1 MASIDRT
8 AYPRFK
14 RVVSAREL
22 AEAFTPTADEVEWAR
37 SKTATE
43 QHFLALVVLLKCYQR
58 LGYFS
63 KLADVPPAVVD
74 HVRGKLEL
82 DEAVE
87 AAHESD
93 RTLWRH
99 RDFVRTRLGVK
110 YTPATVRAVAD
121 AAIRKVVQSKN
132 NPADLIN
139 VALDELVRQ
148 SCELPGYTTLDA
160 MAASIRAEV
169 NGGMFTAVADRPGRM
184 QRTRLERLLWVDP
197 ASRRSEFDRLKDSAQ
212 AATLGKFKQRLAYL
226 AWLDGLGPTEQWLE
240 GIPPGK
246 IAHFAGEAR
255 VTDAADMC
263 KVLNDDKRLTL
274 LISLVHECRTAARD
288 EVVTMFCKRMAAL
301 HKKGRERL
309 EEIQT
314 ANRAETERLIGVF
327 GEVLAAAREATTPA
341 ATSVST
347 PELAAGSVA
356 GIEGPGLDAGS
367 GVGGVQ
373 GGVEERAGRLVLK
386 TLADAGGID
395 ELATAAEAVSAYHG
409 NNYLPL
415 LERFYRSHRPVLF
428 TLVDAIELEATSADR
443 SVLDAVEFIR
453 ANRDR
458 RSDWLPETITVGTDG
473 QPTTLTVNVDAFAS
487 DAWEKVLR
495 DRQRPGMLARRHL
508 EICVFSYLAAEL
520 RSGDIA
526 VAGSDSYANLHA
538 QLMSW
543 DECAPLAADFCAQA
557 GIPTEATELVAHY
570 RHELTRTAAAVDA
583 GYPANTDLV
592 LDGDRPVLKR
602 RKGADRRSSAVALEA
617 AIHQRLPERS
627 LLDILTRTAYLTG
640 WHRHFGPT
648 SGSDPKVRDTLG
660 RYVTTT
666 YAYGTNLGPA
676 EVARHMRGRVSAHE
690 IYTAGNKHSDPSKV
704 YRGSMDVINE
714 FAKLDVAGIWGDG
727 QVVAVDG
734 SQVDTWENN
743 LLAESHIRYGGY
755 GGIAMRHVA
764 DSYIALFSHFIPCGV
779 WGAIY
784 IIEGLLNNDS
794 DIQPEAIHADT
805 QGQSLPVFGLAA
817 LLGFELLPR
826 IRNWHDLIFYRPD
839 PRTRYQHID
848 ALFGDNAI
856 DWDLIERHWTDLLR
870 TAISIRESRVSSV
883 TLLRRLGNHSRKNRL
898 YRAFRELGRVIMTI
912 TLLRFLS
919 EPELREQITA
929 ITNKAEAFHGY
940 AEWLMVGGK
949 LIGHNDPD
957 HQELVVKFNELMANC
972 AIYSTALDI
981 TDVTNALAAEG
992 HPVDHDDLAT
1002 ITPTSPTPSAASAT
1016 WCSISTHPTR
1026 FRSPDWT
1033 WNPAPCSPA
1042 APPPDGPDGVGVV
1055 VGIVER
1061 LVGTG
1066 PVGVHACSLAL
1077 EKAPGAPAVHRGLR
1091 GMVLLSSL
1099 RTAPSHGEVGA
1110 TLAG

>member
-22 AEAFTPTADEVEWAR
+22 AEAFTPTSDEAEWAR
-37 SKTATE
+37 PKTTTE
-43 QHFLALVVLLKCYQR
+43 QHFLALMVLLKCYQR
-58 LGYFS
+58 LGYFP
-63 KLADVPPAVVD
+63 KLAEVPAVVVE
-74 HVRGKLEL
+74 HVRGRLEL
-82 DEAVE
+82 AEAVE
-87 AAHESD
+87 AAHESN

-110 YTPATVRAVAD
+110 YTPAKVRKVAE
-121 AAIRKVVQSKN
+121 AAIRKAVQSKD

-160 MAASIRAEV
+160 MTASIRTEV
-169 NGGMFTAVADRPGRM
+169 NGGMFAAVVARPDRM
-184 QRTRLERLLWVDP
+184 QRARLERLLWVDP
-197 ASRRSEFDRLKDSAQ
+197 ATRRSEFDRLKQSAQ
-212 AATLGKFKQRLAYL
+212 AATLGKFKDRLAHL
-226 AWLDGLGPTEQWLE
+226 AALDALGPTEAWLE
-240 GIPPGK
+240 RIPPGK

-255 VTDAADMC
+255 VTDAADMR
-263 KVLNDDKRLTL
+263 KVLNNDKRLTL
-274 LISLVHECRTAARD
+274 LITLVHECRTTARD

-301 HKKGRERL
+301 HKKGRDRL
-309 EEIQT
+309 EEIQA
-314 ANRAETERLIGVF
+314 ANRAETERLIGVL
-327 GEVLAAAREATTPA
+327 GEVLAAAREATTPTDPTA
-341 ATSVST
+341 GT
-347 PELAAGSVA
+347 PANAEDGR
-356 GIEGPGLDAGS
+356 GPGTE
-367 GVGGVQ
+367 
-373 GGVEERAGRLVLK
+373 GVEERTGRLVLK
-386 TLADAGGID
+386 ALEDAGGID
-395 ELATAAEAVSAYHG
+395 DLATAAESVSAYHG

-428 TLVDAIELEATSADR
+428 TLVDAIKLEATSADA

-458 RSDWLPETITVGTDG
+458 RSDWIPETTPIEVDG
-473 QPTTLTVNVDAFAS
+473 QNTTVSVNVDGFAS
-487 DAWEKVLR
+487 DAWRKVLR

-508 EICVFSYLAAEL
+508 EVCVFSYLAAEL

-538 QLMSW
+538 QLMTW
-543 DECAPLAADFCAQA
+543 DECRPLAVDFCAQA
-557 GIPTEATELVAHY
+557 SIPTDAAELVAHY
-570 RHELTRTAAAVDA
+570 RHELTRTAVEVDT

-602 RKGADRRSSAVALEA
+602 RKGADRQPSAIALEA
-617 AIHQRLPERS
+617 AIHQRMPERS

-640 WHRHFGPT
+640 WHRYFGPA
-648 SGSDPKVRDTLG
+648 SGSDPKIRDTLG

-676 EVARHMRGRVSAHE
+676 EVARHMRGKVSAHE
-690 IYTAGNKHSDPSKV
+690 IYTAGNKHSDPGKV
-704 YRGSMDVINE
+704 YRGSTDVINE
-714 FAKLDVAGIWGDG
+714 FAKLDVAGVWGDG

-779 WGAIY
+779 WEAVY
-784 IIEGLLNNDS
+784 IIEGLLRNES
-794 DIQPEAIHADT
+794 DIQPATIHADT
-805 QGQSLPVFGLAA
+805 QGQSLPVFGLAT

-839 PRTRYQHID
+839 ARTRYQHID

-856 DWDLIERHWTDLLR
+856 DWGLIEKHWTDLLR
-870 TAISIRESRVSSV
+870 TAISIREGRVSSV

-898 YRAFRELGRVIMTI
+898 YRAFRELGRVIRTI
-912 TLLRFLS
+912 TLLRYLS

-940 AEWLMVGGK
+940 SEWLMVGGK
-949 LIGHNDPD
+949 LIGHNDPE

-981 TDVTNALAAEG
+981 TDAANALAAEG

-1002 ITPTSPTPSAASAT
+1002 ISPYITHTIRRLGDLVLDLDPPDAVPATRLDLEPRALFPGGPSA
-1016 WCSISTHPTR
+1016 
-1026 FRSPDWT
+1026 
-1033 WNPAPCSPA
+1033 
-1042 APPPDGPDGVGVV
+1042 
-1055 VGIVER
+1055 
-1061 LVGTG
+1061 
-1066 PVGVHACSLAL
+1066 
-1077 EKAPGAPAVHRGLR
+1077 
-1091 GMVLLSSL
+1091 
-1099 RTAPSHGEVGA
+1099 
-1110 TLAG
+1110 